1 MKCFI
6 YKSGGIASLDN
17 YNGISGFNRFMRG
30 VYFLAGFFILSKKI
44 FSLKKTLAV
53 FAFFFLTVSILPSK
67 LLAQSGGLPGQ
78 LMSYGVGARALG
90 MGGAFFA
97 VADDS
102 TASYWNPAALVFLKR
117 KEFSTMQSNMF
128 ADTSL
133 SFFTYA
139 YPTTTKGTL
148 AISMTQLKS
157 VGFEKISIEANA
169 AGDEIISIKK
179 LGNFDSSE
187 SALALSWGR
196 YVSETLSFG
205 FMFKN
210 ITRSLDTSAD
220 GFRAIDIAMLQK
232 FSRTYRMAIGV
243 QNVFSM
249 KSGDTDDKLP
259 LTFKFGQAISLF
271 KGTIVFGLD
280 FIKPQQSDMNWRFGG
295 EYWLLSWAA
304 LRFGI
309 MGTPGIQ
316 EADLGI
322 GIKYGNLSF
331 DLAQGTHALG
341 TATRFSL
348 TMRMGKSNR
357 AKHDREVRVLVRQAM
372 TYFKDGYFSR
382 AVGKLKAALEAAPGN
397 AQVKRMLI
405 RLEDAVEYVTGST
418 GSEEVPTLIRRGVI
432 AYVDGKNLR
441 NSINILRHAFN
452 KDPRNDSL
460 LSLLNMIEK
469 EAKVSELTKK
479 PEGPQIFTYIDQKT
493 YDSRQAI
500 YEGKYDLA
508 MKRSQD
514 ILDLEP
520 NNETALEIMGS
531 AFYLMDQPDKAR
543 IIWERVLELNPNN
556 RMVRKFLKQVK

>member
-1 MKCFI
+1 MKRFI
-6 YKSGGIASLDN
+6 YKSRGFASLDN
-17 YNGISGFNRFMRG
+17 YNGISGFNHFMRG
-30 VYFLAGFFILSKKI
+30 LYFLAGFF
-44 FSLKKTLAV
+44 
-53 FAFFFLTVSILPSK
+53 FLVSSCF
-67 LLAQSGGLPGQ
+67 AQSGGSAGQ
-78 LMSYGVGARALG
+78 LMSYGVGARAMG

-102 TASYWNPAALVFLKR
+102 TAAYWNPAALVFLKR
-117 KEFSTMQSNMF
+117 KEFSTMQSSMF

-249 KSGDTDDKLP
+249 KSGDTDDQLP
-259 LTFKFGQAISLF
+259 LTFKFGQALSLF
-271 KGTIVFGLD
+271 KGSLVFGLD
-280 FIKPQQSDMNWRFGG
+280 FTKPQQADMGWRFGG

-304 LRFGI
+304 LRFGV
-309 MGTPGIQ
+309 MGSPAIQ
-316 EADLGI
+316 EADLGV
-322 GIKYGNLSF
+322 GIRYGSLSF
-331 DLAQGTHALG
+331 DLAQGIHALG

-348 TMRMGKSNR
+348 TMRMGQSNR
-357 AKHDREVRVLVRQAM
+357 AKHDREVRILVRQAM
-372 TYFKDGYFSR
+372 AYFKAGYFSK
-382 AVGKLKAALEAAPGN
+382 AVAKLKAALDAAPGN
-397 AQVKRMLI
+397 AQVKRMLY
-405 RLEDAVEYVTGST
+405 RLEAAVEYVPGATG
-418 GSEEVPTLIRRGVI
+418 G
-432 AYVDGKNLR
+432 
-441 NSINILRHAFN
+441 
-452 KDPRNDSL
+452 
-460 LSLLNMIEK
+460 
-469 EAKVSELTKK
+469 
-479 PEGPQIFTYIDQKT
+479 
-493 YDSRQAI
+493 
-500 YEGKYDLA
+500 
-508 MKRSQD
+508 
-514 ILDLEP
+514 
-520 NNETALEIMGS
+520 
-531 AFYLMDQPDKAR
+531 
-543 IIWERVLELNPNN
+543 
-556 RMVRKFLKQVK
+556 